1 MIVYLPALLTISKLY
16 QTLRDSMKKLI
27 ILFLFVASF
36 AFSSCSHHK
45 DIKTLKLAHSL
56 SQEHPVH
63 KAMVYFA
70 ERVKEKSKGKLQIEI
85 YPSSQLG
92 SERQALELLQIGS
105 LAMTKVSSAVMEN
118 FSPKLKVFGYP
129 YLFRNREHRYKVFDS
144 ELGKQLLRD
153 GEKYWLHGLTY
164 FDAGSRSF
172 YTKDTPISTPDDLK
186 GLKIR
191 VMPSPTAIKLV
202 KSLGGSPTPVSWGEL
217 YTALQ
222 QGVVDGAENNLPSF
236 YSSKHYEICKNF
248 SVDQHTSIP
257 DILVISSPIYNKLS
271 AEEKTWINESATEA
285 AQYERKLWEK
295 AEKEALE
302 KIQQAGVKVTYPDKS
317 LFKEKSSTIYE
328 SLKKQDTSLYSLIQ
342 KIKSL

>member
-1 MIVYLPALLTISKLY
+1 
-16 QTLRDSMKKLI
+16 MKKFI
-27 ILFLFVASF
+27 ILFLLVTSF
-36 AFSSCSHHK
+36 AFMGCGQHK
-45 DIKTLKLAHSL
+45 KIKSLKLAHSL

-70 ERVKEKSKGKLQIEI
+70 ERVKEKSKGKLKIEI

-129 YLFRNREHRYKVFDS
+129 YLFRDRTHRYKVYDS
-144 ELGKQLLRD
+144 ELGKKLLQD

-172 YTKDTPISTPDDLK
+172 YTKDTPIETPEDLR

-202 KSLGGSPTPVSWGEL
+202 KSFGGSPTPVSWGEL

-248 SVDQHTSIP
+248 SLDQHTSIP
-257 DILVISSPIYNKLS
+257 DILVISSPIYKKLS
-271 AEEKTWINESATEA
+271 TDEKKWINESAAEA
-285 AQYERKLWEK
+285 AHYERKLWEK
-295 AEKEALE
+295 AEKDALE
-302 KIQQAGVKVTYPDKS
+302 AIQQEGVKITYPDKA
-317 LFKEKSSTIYE
+317 LFKEKSGPIYE
-328 SLKKQDTSLYSLIQ
+328 SLKKQDTSLYHLIQ